1 MPRPKPTDRP
11 RAGAAPTGY
20 PERLLTVDELAVLL
34 QIQPNTVRAWA
45 GAGRIRSYKFGHRTL
60 RFRASEVL
68 DAFAAPAGRA
78 PS

>member
-1 MPRPKPTDRP
+1 MPRTQPTDRL
-11 RAGAAPTGY
+11 RAGAATPGY
-20 PERLLTVDELAVLL
+20 PERLLTADELAALL

-45 GAGRIRSYKFGHRTL
+45 GEGRIKSYKFGHRTL

-78 PS
+78 P